1 MKVLVI
7 GSGGRE
13 HAICYKFHQS
23 KQVEEVFVAP
33 GNPGMKDVATLVDIK
48 VNDLE
53 GLAQFALDNH
63 IDLTFVGPEQP
74 LCDGIS
80 DLFEE
85 KGLLCFGPKK
95 LAARLEGS
103 KVYSKGIMKKYGIP
117 TASYETFD
125 NLDEAIKYID
135 EVNYRVVL
143 KADGLA
149 GGKGVLIPESKEE
162 AKESL
167 KEMMVNDLFKDAGKS
182 VVIEEF
188 LEGEEFSLLS
198 FVHKECVVPMQLAQ
212 DHKRAFD
219 NDEGLNTGGM
229 GAYTPVA
236 HLPQEAYQDALDQI
250 VRPMAKAMVEEG
262 HPFTGILYAGCMW
275 TKDGVK
281 TIEYNVRFGDPETEV
296 ILLALQDDLYEVIM
310 NVMDE
315 KEVPLHWSD
324 KAYCGLVM
332 ANQGYP
338 ESYAKG
344 AIIKG
349 LENVEV
355 TVFHMGTGVN
365 SEGETTATGGRV
377 LFIAAE
383 GNTLKEAQEKMYRE
397 VGKVSCDTLFYRHDI
412 GAKGLK

>member
-13 HAICYKFHQS
+13 HAICYKFKQS
-23 KQVEEVFVAP
+23 KHVEEVFVAP

-48 VNDLE
+48 VGDLE
-53 GLAQFALDNH
+53 GLAKFAEENK

-80 DLFEE
+80 DIFEE

-95 LAARLEGS
+95 LPARLEGS

-117 TASYETFD
+117 TAAYETFD
-125 NLDEAIKYID
+125 NVEDAIKYID
-135 EVNYRVVL
+135 EVDYRVVL

-149 GGKGVLIPESKEE
+149 GGKGVLIPETKDE
-162 AKESL
+162 AKASL

-198 FVHKECVVPMQLAQ
+198 FVNKETVVPMQLAQ

-236 HLPQEAYQDALDQI
+236 HLPEKAYQDALDQI

-262 HPFTGILYAGCMW
+262 TPFTGILYAGCMW

-296 ILLALQDDLYEVIM
+296 ILLAMEDDMYEVIM
-310 NVMDE
+310 NVMNE

-324 KAYCGLVM
+324 KCFCGLVM
-332 ANQGYP
+332 ANKGYP
-338 ESYAKG
+338 ESYKKG
-344 AIIKG
+344 AVISG
-349 LENVEV
+349 LDKVNA

-365 SEGETTATGGRV
+365 ENNETTATGGRV

-383 GNTLKEAQEKMYRE
+383 GNTLKEAQDKMYEE
-397 VGKVSCDTLFYRHDI
+397 VAKVQCDTLFYRHDI